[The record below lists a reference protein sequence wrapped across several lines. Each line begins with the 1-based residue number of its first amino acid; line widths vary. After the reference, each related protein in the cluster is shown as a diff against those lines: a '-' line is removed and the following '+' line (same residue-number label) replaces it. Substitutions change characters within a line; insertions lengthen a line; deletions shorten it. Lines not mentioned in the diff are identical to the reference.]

1 MNLIKSHGGK
11 NMQTELSASMMCAN
25 FGNLEKEI
33 KLLEDGGIDSFH
45 IDIMDGQFVPNF
57 CMGIQDLKCIRKLT
71 NKPVEAHL
79 MIKRPL
85 SYLKVFIESGVNVIY
100 VHPEADYQPATTLQA
115 IINAGITPGIAV
127 NPGTSFET
135 VSELLF
141 LAKRVLVMSVNPGNA
156 GQVFL
161 PYIGQKLNK
170 FLNVRKE
177 RDIEVYWDG
186 ACSEDKIKTY
196 APKGVKGFVLGTTIL
211 FGKEKSYK
219 NILQDV
225 REYCL

>member
-1 MNLIKSHGGK
+1 MKPIKSHGGK

-100 VHPEADYQPATTLQA
+100 VHPEADYQPATTLQ
-115 IINAGITPGIAV
+115 
-127 NPGTSFET
+127 
-135 VSELLF
+135 LLNMLHPSKLQYRVPF
-141 LAKRVLVMSVNPGNA
+141 LHLEIYLTFVQYM
-156 GQVFL
+156 
-161 PYIGQKLNK
+161 
-170 FLNVRKE
+170 VRK
-177 RDIEVYWDG
+177 
-186 ACSEDKIKTY
+186 
-196 APKGVKGFVLGTTIL
+196 PVLHSQGL
-211 FGKEKSYK
+211 HS
-219 NILQDV
+219 
-225 REYCL
+225 

>member
-1 MNLIKSHGGK
+1 MH
-11 NMQTELSASMMCAN
+11 TELSASMMCAN
-25 FGNLEKEI
+25 FANLEHEI
-33 KLLEDGGIDSFH
+33 HMLEEGGIDSFH

-57 CMGIQDLKCIRKLT
+57 CMGIQDLKCIRELT

-85 SYLKVFIESGVNVIY
+85 SYLKVFIDSGVNVIY

-211 FGKEKSYK
+211 FGKEKPYK

>member
-1 MNLIKSHGGK
+1 MY
-11 NMQTELSASMMCAN
+11 TELSASMMCADYA
-25 FGNLEKEI
+25 NLEKEI
-33 KLLEDGGIDSFH
+33 RSLEEGGIDSFH

-57 CMGIQDLKCIRKLT
+57 CMGIQDLRCIRRLT
-71 NKPVEAHL
+71 QKPVEVHL

-85 SYLKVFIESGVNVIY
+85 SYLKVFIDAGVDVIY
-100 VHPEADYQPATTLQA
+100 VHPEADYHPATTLQA

-135 VSELLF
+135 VNELLY

-161 PYIGQKLNK
+161 PYIGQKLDK
-170 FLNVRKE
+170 FLQVREE

-186 ACSEDKIKTY
+186 ACSEDKIRTY
-196 APKGVKGFVLGTTIL
+196 APKGVKGFVLGTTVL
-211 FGKEKSYK
+211 FGKDRPYGE
-219 NILQDV
+219 ILKDV
-225 REYCL
+225 RENCI